1 MARSMFFPH
10 GPASNRGLH
19 SKSELTSLRIAYN
32 GPVVVLGKEGLPCM
46 DIYSSYLGSHCHL
59 FVGVNINPIENPTP
73 ANREF

>member
-1 MARSMFFPH
+1 
-10 GPASNRGLH
+10 
-19 SKSELTSLRIAYN
+19 
-32 GPVVVLGKEGLPCM
+32 M